1 LASDIELKESAQRA
15 FQSYLK
21 SIFLL
26 KNKSVFD
33 VFKLDTT
40 AFAASLGLA
49 VPPRVRFL
57 QKQLK
62 LKEEAKQK
70 NLAKN
75 SATENSLVEGD
86 ENGEEKKPKKNVLT
100 CDSDGKKC
108 SILPYSGG

>member
-1 LASDIELKESAQRA
+1 M
-15 FQSYLK
+15 
-21 SIFLL
+21 L

-75 SATENSLVEGD
+75 SARGSSLAE
-86 ENGEEKKPKKNVLT
+86 GEEIEEEKRPKKNILT
-100 CDSDGKKC
+100 CDSDGKNFTIQ
-108 SILPYSGG
+108 SDS